1 MKHPASLLLAWY
13 ISHVLIYRY
22 AVGDGPGHVRVQLE
36 AARVRVDRAPPEEE
50 GDIRRHFNV
59 APGNYQLI
67 YRALPGNPGNA
78 PEEASG
84 GAMLGEPGVVY
95 ALEYM
100 KWGMPTPE
108 KDSLTE

>member
-1 MKHPASLLLAWY
+1 
-13 ISHVLIYRY
+13 
-22 AVGDGPGHVRVQLE
+22 VRLQGNGLPVN
-36 AARVRVDRAPPEEE
+36 RAPPEEE

-59 APGNYQLI
+59 APGNYQLV

-84 GAMLGEPGVVY
+84 GATLGEPGVVY

-100 KWGMPTPE
+100 KWGMPPPE